1 MRDGAVAYEDGLI
14 FPVRT
19 FYLYLFLPSSN
30 LSLIFFFFQPS
41 SLHSFFS
48 FLAFFFGVCV
58 DFPHSRACRR
68 STALPL
74 DSKGGVDSGASKVAV
89 SDVVTLPQSFGSI
102 FLGETFTSYVIAHN
116 ESREKVTNIVVKAE
130 LQMKSAVRGSVYLHF
145 PFPIL
150 KYIFQ

>member
-1 MRDGAVAYEDGLI
+1 M
-14 FPVRT
+14 
-19 FYLYLFLPSSN
+19 
-30 LSLIFFFFQPS
+30 
-41 SLHSFFS
+41 
-48 FLAFFFGVCV
+48 
-58 DFPHSRACRR
+58 DFPHSRSCRR

-150 KYIFQ
+150 KYIFQITFIFLLRVRTGSVNYILFAKR

>member
-1 MRDGAVAYEDGLI
+1 MD
-14 FPVRT
+14 
-19 FYLYLFLPSSN
+19 S
-30 LSLIFFFFQPS
+30 
-41 SLHSFFS
+41 
-48 FLAFFFGVCV
+48 
-58 DFPHSRACRR
+58 PHSRSCRR
-68 STALPL
+68 STPLPL

-150 KYIFQ
+150 KYIFLRRFFYIESIYIYVK